1 MTKSIYFAIITIDSK
16 KLSQKNKNKNKTMEN
31 IMIKANTFDFSHIGW
46 KYYNQI
52 KKKAMEQEFSW
63 SGLILSLSIAF
74 FIVIISSIILGLAY
88 KSLEKINFIS
98 NFLPDRI
105 YQFEGIHDYSIENYL
120 QSEYISK
127 DKIEQIR
134 TVNFG

>member
-1 MTKSIYFAIITIDSK
+1 
-16 KLSQKNKNKNKTMEN
+16 MED

-74 FIVIISSIILGLAY
+74 FIVITSSIILGLAY
-88 KSLEKINFIS
+88 KSFEGINFIEKFS
-98 NFLPDRI
+98 PVKI
-105 YQFEGIHDYSIENYL
+105 YQMEGAYDYSIENYL
-120 QSEYISK
+120 QLEYISK
-127 DKIEQIR
+127 DRLEQIR
-134 TVNFG
+134 IINFA

>member
-1 MTKSIYFAIITIDSK
+1 
-16 KLSQKNKNKNKTMEN
+16 MEN
-31 IMIKANTFDFSHIGW
+31 IMIEANSFDFSHIGW

-74 FIVIISSIILGLAY
+74 FIVVTSSVILGLAY
-88 KSLEKINFIS
+88 KSLENINFLEKLS
-98 NFLPDRI
+98 PVKI
-105 YQFEGIHDYSIENYL
+105 YQMEGVNNYSVENYL
-120 QSEYISK
+120 QAEYLSK

-134 TVNFG
+134 TTNLV